1 MEMGIDNLQS
11 RWLRGKDPMRVKYEN
26 LLKGQHLQEAAKM
39 LEAMFVFEHSLFL
52 FSLILWR
59 KLCLYF
65 VIILKV
71 LLVRFEFIRCR
82 LKLNTDPNVHKTKKI
97 ERKD

>member
-39 LEAMFVFEHSLFL
+39 LEAMFVFELSLFL
-52 FSLILWR
+52 SH
-59 KLCLYF
+59 YF

-82 LKLNTDPNVHKTKKI
+82 LKLNTGPNVHKTEKI